1 LKIAAILPAY
11 NEGERVANVVRVVQR
26 CPSIDEVIIVNDG
39 STDNTAEVIKQIP
52 GVRLVNLSKN
62 RGKGGAMAAG
72 AAATD
77 AKLLVFLDADL
88 IGLRCE
94 HVESLIEPVR
104 TGKYHMAVGRFRGGR
119 KLTDWAQRVTPNISG
134 QRAIRRDVFVQI
146 PDLDTVRYGVEM
158 AITRYCHRWHVPTMT
173 VWITG
178 VTHPMKEEKL
188 GFIRGL
194 LSRARMYRQ
203 ILDTL
208 LDPREPG
215 RVRARRTNPRIP
227 GILKTLAANQRRQ
240 GRPKSTMYW
249 LYRQERSWY
258 RRRKQSTRA
267 NWRFKR

>member
-1 LKIAAILPAY
+1 MKIAAILPAY
-11 NEGERVANVVRVVQR
+11 NEADRVANVARVVLR
-26 CPSIDEVIIVNDG
+26 CPSIDEVIVVNDG
-39 STDNTAEVIKQIP
+39 STDNTAEVVRQIP
-52 GVRLVNLSKN
+52 GVRLVNLPKN
-62 RGKGGAMAAG
+62 RGKGGAMGAG
-72 AAATD
+72 VDATD

-88 IGLRCE
+88 IGLKCE
-94 HVESLIEPVR
+94 HVEALIEPVR
-104 TGKYHMAVGRFRGGR
+104 TGKYQMAVGRFRGGR

-146 PDLDTVRYGVEM
+146 PDLDTIRYGVEM
-158 AITRYCHRWHVPTMT
+158 AITRYCRRWHVPTLT

-188 GFIRGL
+188 GFARGII
-194 LSRARMYRQ
+194 SRARMYTQ

-215 RVRARRTNPRIP
+215 RVRARRINTQIPR
-227 GILKTLAANQRRQ
+227 ILKTLAANQRRR

-249 LYRQERSWY
+249 LYRQERSWH
-258 RRRKQSTRA
+258 RRNQKKA